1 MKRFIYIFFAAVILF
16 YSCAEN
22 SVDPLPNING
32 VPVMDILIDH
42 YDYIALLSNKTTD
55 YETYCKFSFEGKLY
69 DAIISSSGA
78 GSRYTDKWS
87 YKIELLNEQTING
100 LNEFRLSSQ
109 TFDQSGMHNVIASYV
124 YRKLGFP
131 VFKSRHV
138 FVKVNGKDQG
148 LYPMIER
155 VEDDFFESR
164 NLKAAEL
171 FKLGFDSKFTFQ
183 ETNNVQFFF
192 EKKIPDDNNFNSLIE
207 FIHAVDTSSSAALKN
222 SLGGFLD
229 IQNYLKYH
237 AATSLINNIDG
248 FTNNFFLW
256 KEYPHSPFKI
266 IPWDFDKAFSGN
278 ASGALAG
285 FNQIAAK
292 LFSNENILNDYKNL
306 LVYYNEKLLNEAEL
320 FPIIDS
326 TAVVIRDAYKRDP
339 YLGKA
344 GYNLDDE
351 IQKLK
356 NYILRRN
363 KFIKENADAFKG
375 F

>member
-1 MKRFIYIFFAAVILF
+1 MKRLIYIFFAAAILF
-16 YSCAEN
+16 YSCSEN
-22 SVDPLPNING
+22 SVDPMPNING

-55 YETYCKFSFEGKLY
+55 FETYCKFSFEGKLY

-78 GSRYTDKWS
+78 GSRYSDKWAF
-87 YKIELLNEQTING
+87 KIELLDEQTING
-100 LNEFRLSSQ
+100 LNEFSLSSQ
-109 TFDQSGMHNVIASYV
+109 TFDQSGIHNVIASHIF
-124 YRKLGFP
+124 RKLGFP

-155 VEDDFFESR
+155 VEDEFFERR

-171 FKLGFDSKFTFQ
+171 FKLGFDSKFTFR

-207 FIHAVDTSSSAALKN
+207 FIHAVDTSKSTKLEN

-237 AATSLINNIDG
+237 AAASLINNVDG

-256 KEYPHSPFKI
+256 KENPNAPFKI
-266 IPWDFDKAFSGN
+266 IPWDFDKAFTGSANG
-278 ASGALAG
+278 SLAG
-285 FNQIAAK
+285 FNQIAVK
-292 LFSNENILNDYKNL
+292 LFSNDNLLNDYKNL
-306 LVYYNEKLLNEAEL
+306 LVYYNENLLNETEL

-326 TAVVIRDAYKRDP
+326 TATIIRDAYKRDP

-356 NYILRRN
+356 NYILQRN
-363 KFIKENADAFKG
+363 KFIKENAHAFKG